1 MNERVYLSVWVPE
14 GEDKVKLIYSDDEEV
29 FVKKKDFDR
38 AFGAIVNA
46 EKEAV
51 IRDFGIKD

>member
-29 FVKKKDFDR
+29 FVQRLTD
-38 AFGAIVNA
+38 
-46 EKEAV
+46 AV
-51 IRDFGIKD
+51 GLV